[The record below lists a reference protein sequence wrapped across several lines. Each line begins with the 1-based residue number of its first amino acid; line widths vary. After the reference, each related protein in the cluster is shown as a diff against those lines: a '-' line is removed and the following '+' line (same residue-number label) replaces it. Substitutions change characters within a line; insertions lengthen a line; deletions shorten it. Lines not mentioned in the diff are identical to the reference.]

1 MWEPQLES
9 STRVWWQEAGPEE
22 LAKKQEI
29 GK

>member
-1 MWEPQLES
+1 MWEAQLES
-9 STRVWWQEAGPEE
+9 SSRVWWQEAGPEE